1 MTKTLNLQ
9 LELFSQTLDSKGL
22 IKRFCSSK
30 KPKPPL
36 LSVLVSDI
44 RGKLLELAK
53 IEVAQYGEAK
63 AKSVIGKAMS
73 KYPEFRTQSK
83 DLMSIIDSVIE
94 EANSINSKD
103 LKSYIPQK
111 KKQEKVETKELP
123 PLKKSEKVV
132 LRFAPGPSGPLHL
145 GHTRALALNN
155 YYKQRYNGKLILRL
169 EDTNPNAI
177 DLEAYDMIQE
187 DLEWL
192 GVKADEVVI
201 QSDRIDIYYADIR
214 KIIFDGGA
222 YVTKS
227 DAEEWREL
235 KRQKKAHP
243 DRDRSPEVQMAEFES
258 LLSGDNGIVVIKT
271 NLEDPNPAL
280 RDFVALRVVDAPH
293 PLQET
298 KYRLWPLYNFAVAI
312 DDYRLGITHVL
323 RGKDHLNNTEKQKWI
338 YKYMGWKE
346 PEFIHYGLVS
356 IPKTNL
362 KTSKIRQ
369 SILEGEYSGW
379 DDCRIATIKALARRG
394 YSSDTFSKYWEASGV
409 KEVDIKFSWQ
419 NFDAMNKDLIDSK
432 SKRLFFVPEPKEF
445 IFKSE
450 KTIEKE
456 APWHPENKALGNRL
470 ESITSGSKI
479 YLPSTDL
486 SKIIDASEI
495 RLKNLCNVKI
505 NGKNLEFSG
514 YKHKKGIPIFQWC
527 SGSKEIV
534 LHYPDGTNSKGLVE
548 DNLEGLNNSVVQ
560 FERTGFVRL
569 EEDKA
574 FFLHR

>member
-1 MTKTLNLQ
+1 M
-9 LELFSQTLDSKGL
+9 
-22 IKRFCSSK
+22 
-30 KPKPPL
+30 
-36 LSVLVSDI
+36 SDI
-44 RGKLLELAK
+44 KGKLLELAK
-53 IEVAQYGEAK
+53 IEAAQYGEAK
-63 AKSVIGKAMS
+63 SKSVIGKAMG
-73 KYPEFRTQSK
+73 KYPEFRTQAK
-83 DLMSIIDSVIE
+83 DLMSVIDEVIVE
-94 EANSINSKD
+94 VNSLDANA
-103 LKSYIPQK
+103 LKSYIPK
-111 KKQEKVETKELP
+111 KKKPVKAETKELTA
-123 PLKKSEKVV
+123 LNNADKVV

-155 YYKQRYNGKLILRL
+155 YYKTRYNGKLILRL

-177 DLEAYDMIQE
+177 DSDAYDMIQE
-187 DLEWL
+187 DLAWL
-192 GVKADEVVI
+192 GIEADEVII
-201 QSDRIDIYYADIR
+201 QSERVDTYYEDIR
-214 KIIFDGGA
+214 KILSEGGA

-235 KRQKKAHP
+235 KRRKKAHP
-243 DRDRSPEVQMAEFES
+243 DRNRKPDVQVKEFES
-258 LLSGDNGIVVIKT
+258 LLSGENGIVVIKT

-280 RDFVALRVVDAPH
+280 RDFVAFRVVEDPH
-293 PLQET
+293 PLQKS

-338 YKYMGWKE
+338 YKYMGWNE

-394 YSSDTFSKYWEASGV
+394 YSSETFSKYWESSGV

-432 SKRLFFVPEPKEF
+432 SKRLFFVSEPKEF

-450 KTIEKE
+450 NTIEKE
-456 APWHPENKALGNRL
+456 APWHPDNKDLGNRI
-470 ESITSGSKI
+470 ESIKSGSKI
-479 YLPSTDL
+479 YLSSSDL
-486 SKIIDASEI
+486 NKIKDASEI

-505 NGKNLEFSG
+505 KGNELEFLDFE
-514 YKHKKGIPIFQWC
+514 HKKGIPILQWC
-527 SGSKEIV
+527 SGSKDIE
-534 LHYPDGTNSKGLVE
+534 LYYPDGTISSGLVE
-548 DNLEGLNNSVVQ
+548 DNIDELDNTVVQ

-569 EEDKA
+569 EGAKA

>member
-1 MTKTLNLQ
+1 VP
-9 LELFSQTLDSKGL
+9 D
-22 IKRFCSSK
+22 IK
-30 KPKPPL
+30 
-36 LSVLVSDI
+36 
-44 RGKLLELAK
+44 GKLLELAK
-53 IEVAQYGEAK
+53 IEAAQYGEAK
-63 AKSVIGKAMS
+63 AKSVIGKAMG
-73 KYPEFRTQSK
+73 KYPDFRTQAK
-83 DLMSIIDSVIE
+83 ELMSIIDDVID
-94 EANSINSKD
+94 EANSIDAKD
-103 LKSYIPQK
+103 LKSYIPKK
-111 KKQEKVETKELP
+111 KKQEKVETRELP
-123 PLKKSEKVV
+123 PLDKSENVV

-155 YYKQRYNGKLILRL
+155 YYKKRYNGKLILRL

-177 DLEAYDMIQE
+177 DSEAYELIPE

-192 GVKADEVVI
+192 GIEADEVI
-201 QSDRIDIYYADIR
+201 TQSDRIDIYYEDIR
-214 KIIFDGGA
+214 KIILKGGA

-235 KRQKKAHP
+235 KRQKQAHP
-243 DRDRSPEVQMAEFES
+243 DRDRSPEVQITEFES

-280 RDFVALRVVDAPH
+280 RDFVAFRVVEAPH
-293 PLQET
+293 PLQKT

-338 YKYMGWKE
+338 YKYMDWKE

-369 SILEGEYSGW
+369 SIKDGDYSGW
-379 DDCRIATIKALARRG
+379 SDCRLATIQALARRG
-394 YSSDTFSKYWEASGV
+394 YSAETFLKYWEVSGI

-419 NFDAMNKDLIDSK
+419 NFDAMNKDLIDAK
-432 SKRLFFVPEPKEF
+432 SKRLFFVSEPKEF

-450 KTIEKE
+450 KAIMKE
-456 APWHPENKALGNRL
+456 APWHPDNKELGNRV
-470 ESITSGSKI
+470 ESIESGSKI
-479 YLPSTDL
+479 YLPSSDL
-486 SKIIDASEI
+486 SKISDASEI
-495 RLKNLCNVKI
+495 RLKNLCNAKI
-505 NGKNLEFSG
+505 NGNTLEFSDFE
-514 YKHKKGIPIFQWC
+514 HKKGIPIFQWC
-527 SGSKEIV
+527 SGSKEIE
-534 LHYPDGTNSKGLVE
+534 LHYPEGTISKGLVE
-548 DNLEGLNNSVVQ
+548 DNLEGLDSSVVQ

-569 EEDKA
+569 EGDKA

>member
-1 MTKTLNLQ
+1 MSEVKA
-9 LELFSQTLDSKGL
+9 
-22 IKRFCSSK
+22 
-30 KPKPPL
+30 
-36 LSVLVSDI
+36 
-44 RGKLLELAK
+44 KLLELAK
-53 IEVAQYGEAK
+53 IEAAQYGEAK
-63 AKSVIGKAMS
+63 SKSVIGKAMG
-73 KYPEFRTQSK
+73 KYPEFRTQAK
-83 DLMSIIDSVIE
+83 ELMSIIDSIIE
-94 EANSINSKD
+94 EANSIDAKD
-103 LKSYIPQK
+103 LKSYIPKK
-111 KKQEKVETKELP
+111 KKQVKAEPKELP
-123 PLKKSEKVV
+123 PLLNNEKVV

-155 YYKQRYNGKLILRL
+155 YYKKRYNGKLILRL

-177 DLEAYDMIQE
+177 DTDAYDMIQE
-187 DLEWL
+187 DLKWL
-192 GVKADEVVI
+192 GIESDEVVI
-201 QSDRIDIYYADIR
+201 QSERIDIYYEDIR
-214 KIIFDGGA
+214 KILSEGGA

-243 DRDRSPEVQMAEFES
+243 DRNRKPEVQIKEFES
-258 LLSGDNGIVVIKT
+258 LLAGDNGIVVIKT
-271 NLEDPNPAL
+271 DLEDPNPAL
-280 RDFVALRVVDAPH
+280 RDFVAFRIVDNPH
-293 PLQET
+293 PLQKS

-369 SILEGEYSGW
+369 SILDGEYTGW

-394 YSSDTFSKYWEASGV
+394 YSSETFSKYWEASGV

-419 NFDAMNKDLIDSK
+419 NFDAMNKDLIDAK
-432 SKRLFFVPEPKEF
+432 SKRLFFVSDPKEF
-445 IFKSE
+445 IFKSDN
-450 KTIEKE
+450 TIMKE
-456 APWHPENKALGNRL
+456 APWHPDNKELGNRE
-470 ESITSGSKI
+470 ESISSGSKI
-479 YLPSTDL
+479 YLPSDDL
-486 SKIIDASEI
+486 SKIKDVSEM

-505 NGKNLEFSG
+505 NGNKLEFSDFE
-514 YKHKKGIPIFQWC
+514 HKKGIPIFQWC
-527 SGSKEIV
+527 SGSKDIE
-534 LHYPDGTNSKGLVE
+534 LYYPDGTISQGLVE
-548 DNLEGLNNSVVQ
+548 DNIDELDDTVVQ

-569 EEDKA
+569 EGDKA

>member
-1 MTKTLNLQ
+1 MSEVKA
-9 LELFSQTLDSKGL
+9 
-22 IKRFCSSK
+22 
-30 KPKPPL
+30 
-36 LSVLVSDI
+36 
-44 RGKLLELAK
+44 KLLELAK
-53 IEVAQYGEAK
+53 IEAAQYGEAK
-63 AKSVIGKAMS
+63 SKSVIGKAMG
-73 KYPEFRTQSK
+73 KYPEFRTQAK
-83 DLMSIIDSVIE
+83 ELMSIIDSVIE
-94 EANSINSKD
+94 EANSIDAKD
-103 LKSYIPQK
+103 LKSYIPKK
-111 KKQEKVETKELP
+111 KKQVKAEPKELP
-123 PLKKSEKVV
+123 PLLNNEKVV

-155 YYKQRYNGKLILRL
+155 YYKKRYNGKLILRL

-177 DLEAYDMIQE
+177 DTDAYDMIQE
-187 DLEWL
+187 DLKWL
-192 GVKADEVVI
+192 GIESDEVVI
-201 QSDRIDIYYADIR
+201 QSERIDIYYEDIR
-214 KIIFDGGA
+214 KILSEGGA

-243 DRDRSPEVQMAEFES
+243 DRNRKPEVQIKEFES
-258 LLSGDNGIVVIKT
+258 LLAGDNGIVVIKT
-271 NLEDPNPAL
+271 DLEDPNPAL
-280 RDFVALRVVDAPH
+280 RDFVAFRIVDNPH
-293 PLQET
+293 PLQKS

-338 YKYMGWKE
+338 YKYMGWNE

-369 SILEGEYSGW
+369 SILDGEYTGW

-394 YSSDTFSKYWEASGV
+394 YSSETFSKYWEASGV

-419 NFDAMNKDLIDSK
+419 NFDAMNKDLIDAESR
-432 SKRLFFVPEPKEF
+432 RLFFVSEPKEF

-450 KTIEKE
+450 KKIMKE
-456 APWHPENKALGNRL
+456 APWHPDKKELGNRV
-470 ESITSGSKI
+470 ESIKSGSKI
-479 YLPSTDL
+479 YLPSGDL
-486 SKIIDASEI
+486 SKIEDASEI

-505 NGKNLEFSG
+505 TGNTLEFSG
-514 YKHKKGIPIFQWC
+514 FEHKKGIPIFQWC
-527 SGSKEIV
+527 SESKEIK
-534 LHYPDGTNSKGLVE
+534 LHYPDGTISDGLVE
-548 DNLEGLNNSVVQ
+548 DNLGGLDTSVVQ

-569 EEDKA
+569 EGDKA